1 MASSSSARPVALS
14 CIQSVRDYVSK
25 MAADVTG
32 MKVLV
37 MDAETTGIVSMVY
50 TQTQILQHEVFL
62 IDSIE
67 RSRPDKMAHLKAI
80 YFVRPTHENIRL
92 LQEEFKDPKY
102 GEYHI
107 FFSNVVREGMIQQLA
122 EADEHEVVQQV
133 QEFYA
138 DFLAIN
144 PDLVSL
150 GLSNTALTSGGTFD
164 QPTFDRMQQGVCA
177 MLLALKKKPIIRYVG
192 TSEVATRVAESVL
205 ATLDQEGDLFAFR
218 KPEVA
223 PLLLVLDRRDDPVT
237 PLLSQWTYQAM
248 VHELIGI
255 SNNRVDLRGRPGIPK
270 DLEQVV
276 LSSEQD
282 KFFANNIYSNYG
294 DLAEEVKAMMDDF
307 QAKTKSS
314 KDISSIA
321 DMQSFVESYPEFRK
335 FSGDVTKHV
344 TLLGEIN
351 RLVSEQS
358 LMEVSQVEQEL
369 ACNEHHSRAVSDV
382 EELLRKPSIAI
393 ANKVRP
399 VLLYALL
406 TPRTYVLTHSHL
418 LTSCTLP
425 HKVRLV
431 LLYALRYER
440 EPANRIAK
448 FSEVLSEQGASSD
461 QLQLIPLTLQHY
473 GAAVRAGDV
482 FGNKSRLTAQ
492 MNRVKRGLNGVENV
506 YTQHSPFLVQT
517 LEAVTK
523 GTLSEATHPYLGPE
537 LPTTQKKRAPTEII
551 VFMLG
556 GATYEEARSVGEM
569 NASNPGVKIVLGG
582 STIHSSDTFLT
593 ELSQL
598 SAHPSRLTA
607 PSGGTSSTSWDVSS
621 GLANL
626 AQLAP
631 PNVDRKRIAALTS
644 SVTST
649 VSSSVQAGVSSA
661 MQKLQ

>member
-1 MASSSSARPVALS
+1 M
-14 CIQSVRDYVSK
+14 
-25 MAADVTG
+25 
-32 MKVLV
+32 
-37 MDAETTGIVSMVY
+37 
-50 TQTQILQHEVFL
+50 
-62 IDSIE
+62 
-67 RSRPDKMAHLKAI
+67 
-80 YFVRPTHENIRL
+80 
-92 LQEEFKDPKY
+92 
-102 GEYHI
+102 
-107 FFSNVVREGMIQQLA
+107 
-122 EADEHEVVQQV
+122 
-133 QEFYA
+133 
-138 DFLAIN
+138 
-144 PDLVSL
+144 
-150 GLSNTALTSGGTFD
+150 
-164 QPTFDRMQQGVCA
+164 
-177 MLLALKKKPIIRYVG
+177 
-192 TSEVATRVAESVL
+192 
-205 ATLDQEGDLFAFR
+205 
-218 KPEVA
+218 
-223 PLLLVLDRRDDPVT
+223 
-237 PLLSQWTYQAM
+237 
-248 VHELIGI
+248 
-255 SNNRVDLRGRPGIPK
+255 
-270 DLEQVV
+270 
-276 LSSEQD
+276 
-282 KFFANNIYSNYG
+282 
-294 DLAEEVKAMMDDF
+294 
-307 QAKTKSS
+307 
-314 KDISSIA
+314 
-321 DMQSFVESYPEFRK
+321 
-335 FSGDVTKHV
+335 
-344 TLLGEIN
+344 
-351 RLVSEQS
+351 
-358 LMEVSQVEQEL
+358 
-369 ACNEHHSRAVSDV
+369 
-382 EELLRKPSIAI
+382 
-393 ANKVRP
+393 
-399 VLLYALL
+399 
-406 TPRTYVLTHSHL
+406 
-418 LTSCTLP
+418 
-425 HKVRLV
+425 RLV